1 MKLTRALF
9 TINILVIFSAVPVL
23 AQEKW
28 DLKKSVEYAWE
39 HNVTVRQASIQ
50 ADVDSLTLRLN
61 RLAQYPF
68 ASANTGLGMR
78 FGRSIDPSTNQFTTT
93 QFLSQQ
99 YNFQASITIFNWN
112 SLKNNILAARY
123 GAEASKMDVEKSK
136 NDLALNVASQ
146 YLQALLAREQI
157 HVAEAQVNQTQG
169 QLLDTRK
176 RVDAG
181 SLPESNAVQLEAQ
194 LATDSSSL
202 ITAKSN
208 ADLSVLQLKALLYL
222 DAANPFELD
231 APPVDNI
238 PVDPIAELQPDFV
251 FNMALKFQPAQKS
264 NELRI
269 KSLEAGVKSAHSAMY
284 PTLAGFGA
292 LGSNFSNSLKEIKSA
307 QFVGYTDAVPGGPVS
322 IDTAGGVTRFYPVV
336 NPNINIKT
344 GGKSFG
350 KIWNGYG
357 SQLNNNFGQNLGV
370 QLNVPIFNGGSANIN
385 YKKAKLNLLNAKVSR
400 EAIDQTLKQNIYQ
413 AYTSA
418 VAALQ
423 KYNANQSTVRA
434 TEKAF
439 DFATKR
445 YNLGL
450 LSTLELITA
459 QTNFTKAKLDLLTSH
474 YDYVFKMKVLEFY
487 KGQGIRLQ

>member
-1 MKLTRALF
+1 MKLTAFSF
-9 TINILVIFSAVPVL
+9 TIIALLYFISPAA

-28 DLKKSVEYAWE
+28 DLKKSVEYAWS

-50 ADVDSLTLRLN
+50 ADIDSLTLRMN

-112 SLKNNILAARY
+112 NLKNNILAARY
-123 GAEASKMDVEKSK
+123 GAEASRMDVEKSK

-146 YLQALLAREQI
+146 YLQALLAQEQI
-157 HVAEAQVNQTQG
+157 HVAEVQVNQTQG

-181 SLPESNAVQLEAQ
+181 SLPELNAVQLEAQ

-208 ADLSVLQLKALLYL
+208 AELSVLSLKALLYL
-222 DAANPFELD
+222 DAASPFELD

-251 FNMALKFQPAQKS
+251 FNMAMKFQPAQKS

-269 KSLEAGVKSAHSAMY
+269 KALEAGLKASKSLMY
-284 PTLAGFGA
+284 PTLSGFGA

-307 QFVGYTDAVPGGPVS
+307 QFVGYSNAVPGGPVS
-322 IDTAGGVTRFYPVV
+322 VDTAGGLTRYYPVV
-336 NPNINIKT
+336 NPNVNLT
-344 GGKSFG
+344 SGGKSFG
-350 KIWNGYG
+350 RIWNGYG

-370 QLNVPIFNGGSANIN
+370 QLNIPIFNGGSARIN
-385 YKKAKLNLLNAKVSR
+385 YEKQKLNLLNAKVSR

-413 AYTSA
+413 AYVSA
-418 VAALQ
+418 VSALN
-423 KYNANQSTVRA
+423 KYNANQSTVNA
-434 TEKAF
+434 TGKAF

-445 YNLGL
+445 YNVGL

-459 QTNFTKAKLDLLTSH
+459 QTNFTKAKLDLITSH